1 MNWDAIG
8 AVAELVAAVGVIF
21 SLVYLARQIRQSN
34 ATDQLTATL
43 SLQSSYNEC
52 GDLFLRDGDVVAQG
66 LVDLDSLDPAGQ
78 LKFLVIFH
86 LFFGHVELVHSHE
99 RKGMLDPDLLNRTY
113 TSLYAYY
120 RLPGVKQWWDRM
132 GRGQFSR
139 EFVAFVEDPNEGGLG
154 DIPSVPTQ
162 QD

>member
-8 AVAELVAAVGVIF
+8 AVAELAAAVGVIF

-43 SLQSSYNEC
+43 SLQSSYNEV
-52 GDLFLRDGDVVAQG
+52 GDLFLRDGDVVSRG
-66 LVDLDSLDPAGQ
+66 LLDLDSLDAADQ

-86 LFFGHVELVHSHE
+86 LFFGHVELVHSHA
-99 RKGMLDPDLLNRTY
+99 RKGMLDRDLLNRTY

-120 RLPGVKQWWDRM
+120 RLPGVKQWWSRM
-132 GRGQFSR
+132 GRGQFSP
-139 EFVAFVEDPNEGGLG
+139 EFVAFVEDPGESGLRE
-154 DIPSVPTQ
+154 VPAVPAE
-162 QD
+162 

>member
-1 MNWDAIG
+1 MNWDALG
-8 AVAELVAAVGVIF
+8 AGAELVAAVGVIL

-43 SLQSSYNEC
+43 SLQSSYNEV
-52 GDLFLRDGDVVAQG
+52 GDLFLRDADIVAKG
-66 LVDLDSLDPAGQ
+66 LVDLDDLDPAGQ

-132 GRGQFSR
+132 GRGQFSP
-139 EFVAFVEDPNEGGLG
+139 EFVVFVEDPDEGGLHNV
-154 DIPSVPTQ
+154 PMVPTE
-162 QD
+162 

>member
-1 MNWDAIG
+1 MHF
-8 AVAELVAAVGVIF
+8 V
-21 SLVYLARQIRQSN
+21 
-34 ATDQLTATL
+34 
-43 SLQSSYNEC
+43 
-52 GDLFLRDGDVVAQG
+52 RDGEVVARG

-120 RLPGVKQWWDRM
+120 RLPGVKQWWERM
-132 GRGQFSR
+132 GRGQFSS
-139 EFVAFVEDPNEGGLG
+139 EFGAFVEDPNESGLRNV
-154 DIPSVPTQ
+154 PAVPT
-162 QD
+162 DSGA

>member
-1 MNWDAIG
+1 MNWDAVG
-8 AVAELVAAVGVIF
+8 AGAELVAAVGVIF

-43 SLQSSYNEC
+43 SLQSSYNEV
-52 GDLFLRDGDVVAQG
+52 GDLFLRDGDVVAKG

-113 TSLYAYY
+113 TSLSQERRADPAP
-120 RLPGVKQWWDRM
+120 RLHRA
-132 GRGQFSR
+132 RAR
-139 EFVAFVEDPNEGGLG
+139 R
-154 DIPSVPTQ
+154 
-162 QD
+162 

>member
-1 MNWDAIG
+1 MNWDALG
-8 AVAELVAAVGVIF
+8 AGAELVAAVGVIF

-43 SLQSSYNEC
+43 SLQSSYNEV
-52 GDLFLRDGDVVAQG
+52 GDLFLRDGDTVSKG

-113 TSLYAYY
+113 TSLYGYY
-120 RLPGVKQWWDRM
+120 RQPGVKQWWNRI
-132 GRGQFSR
+132 GRGQFSS
-139 EFVAFVEDPNEGGLG
+139 EFVAFVEDPNEGGLR
-154 DIPSVPTQ
+154 DVPLLPTE
-162 QD
+162 